1 MAELFSSGSIA
12 AVILA
17 FMAAEL
23 LLLALHRRFTGSRY
37 ALSDLAL
44 SLVAGAGLALALGAA
59 LSGAH
64 WQIIAACLLLAMAG
78 HCADVYR
85 RFLRG

>member
-1 MAELFSSGSIA
+1 MAELFSNGSIA
-12 AVILA
+12 ALILA

-23 LLLALHRRFTGSRY
+23 LLLALHRRVTGSHY
-37 ALSDLAL
+37 SLSELAL
-44 SLVAGAGLALALGAA
+44 SLVAGAGLVLALGAA
-59 LSGAH
+59 LMGAE
-64 WQIIAACLLLAMAG
+64 WQVIAACLLLAMAG